1 VSSRP
6 GSPGAAPRSGLR
18 RALVLALDGATWDV
32 AEPLMA
38 AGRMPNL
45 AALAAAGRRKPLPST
60 VPPMTFPAWSSF
72 MTGVGPGR
80 HGVFDFTQ
88 KEPGAYRVR
97 FVHAGDR
104 SGESLF
110 ARVSAA
116 GGRVL
121 VLGMPACHPP
131 EPVNGLLVSGFD
143 APVSTGS
150 DPSRASDPALYRDIA
165 ARVGPWMTP
174 DLAASDEPDTGA
186 ASAERAAF
194 HERARATLLA
204 RIARK
209 RDFTLA
215 ALDALGAVELAVVV
229 FAESD
234 TVAHHYWRDHDPHSP
249 RHDPGAGDAR
259 KSAVVDVY
267 TALDAAC
274 GEIRAR
280 FGADAACFVVSDHG
294 AGGASRRVVHLNRF
308 LADAGLL
315 ARRRAAA
322 GRIDGLARAAR
333 DGVVRALPPRLA
345 QWAFRRARGAAARW
359 ESTVRFAGHDWARTA
374 AFSEETN
381 TQPGVW
387 INLRGR
393 EAEGSVAP
401 ADYER
406 VRTELVDALLA
417 WRLPGGGGPVVARAR
432 PREEVYEGPF
442 VERAPDVVVE
452 LALEDGYAHSLVP
465 TPWNR
470 PANGSVHTLA
480 DAELAGARGQGM
492 NGTHRPEGIWLA
504 SGDGS
509 ASAANLASIVDA
521 APAIARAMGVP
532 WRLDAPDAGG
542 DVGDRG
548 PRGVAAPYTAEEEA
562 QVAARLRALGYIE

>member
-1 VSSRP
+1 V
-6 GSPGAAPRSGLR
+6 GASG

-32 AEPLMA
+32 IRP
-38 AGRMPNL
+38 
-45 AALAAAGRRKPLPST
+45 LAAAGRLPNLQALLGEGRDAPLPST

-72 MTGVGPGR
+72 MTGLGPGR

-88 KEPGAYRVR
+88 KLAGAYRVR

-104 SGESLF
+104 AGRSLF

-143 APVSTGS
+143 APVSTGT
-150 DPSRASDPALYRDIA
+150 DPSRASDPALYREIA
-165 ARVGPWMTP
+165 ARAGPWMQP
-174 DLAASDEPDTGA
+174 DLSESADE
-186 ASAERAAF
+186 AAF
-194 HERARATLLA
+194 HERARETLLA

-209 RDFTLA
+209 TRFTLA
-215 ALDALGAVELAVVV
+215 ALDALEARGGAPDLAVVV

-234 TVAHHYWRDHDPHSP
+234 TVAHHYWRDHDPGSP
-249 RHDPGAGDAR
+249 RHDPDASAAR

-267 TALDAAC
+267 AALDAAC

-280 FGADAACFVVSDHG
+280 FGEDAPCFVVSDHG
-294 AGGASRRVVHLNRF
+294 AGGASRRVLHLNRH
-308 LADAGLL
+308 LADCGLL
-315 ARRRAAA
+315 TRRRDATA
-322 GRIDGLARAAR
+322 RLDGWARAAR

-359 ESTVRFAGHDWARTA
+359 ESAVRFAGHDWSRTA

-401 ADYER
+401 GDYER

-417 WRLPGGGGPVVARAR
+417 WRLPGPDGGPVVARAR

-452 LALEDGYAHSLVP
+452 LALEAGYAHSLVP
-465 TPWNR
+465 TPWNA
-470 PANGSVHTLA
+470 PGAVSVHTLSGE
-480 DAELAGARGQGM
+480 ELAGARGRGM
-492 NGTHRPEGIWLA
+492 NGTHRPDGVWIA
-504 SGDGS
+504 SGVAGE
-509 ASAANLASIVDA
+509 AAEAAATVGSIVDA
-521 APAIARAMGVP
+521 APAVARAMGLA
-532 WRLDAPDAGG
+532 WDDEDAGSPG
-542 DVGDRG
+542 GEST
-548 PRGVAAPYTAEEEA
+548 PYTEEEEA
-562 QVAARLRALGYIE
+562 QVAARLRALGYLE